1 MNPSKCKTTNPTYYP
16 TCVMMLTPPLLPAD
30 GRDHHPHQTVAL
42 LPNLRDD
49 AHPPPCCLEMH
60 LMLMDVTTTSTRLW
74 PYYPTCMMMLTP
86 PCCLEMHLLMDVTT
100 TPTRLCMKKMARR
113 P

>member
-1 MNPSKCKTTNPTYYP
+1 MPNKARMLD
-16 TCVMMLTPPLLPAD
+16 MMLLTTP
-30 GRDHHPHQTVAL
+30 
-42 LPNLRDD
+42 
-49 AHPPPCCLEMH
+49 CSLEMH
-60 LMLMDVTTTSTRLW
+60 LMLMDVTTTSTRLWPYYWTSMVMLTPPCCLEMMLVDVTTTTTRLW